1 MKSIFYKKK
10 VAWYSDRLSV
20 MEPHEV
26 FRRGLDFVRCKFRN
40 RIMRPFFKD
49 ISDFDFATRHLI
61 SGSSGVVGGTSLK
74 PSLEDIKSKYLK
86 YCLNKKESTFFLNH
100 SKRDEHIAFIKENYP
115 DSIDKAICRANLIVE
130 HKFSFYK
137 SSLVEMG
144 NEVNWHL
151 CFETKKNWPM
161 EFWYDIDYRNME
173 SMGDIKVV
181 WELNRHQYFLELGKA
196 YLYTQDEVYALEFVR
211 QIESWIKQNPLEM
224 GINWI
229 TKLDIGI
236 RIISWLFAIPYFCH
250 SVHFTA
256 DFNFKMIKMIYLQ
269 VSHIQKFLSY
279 GSSANNH
286 LIGQGAAMALVGIL
300 CPELTISSVLREQGA
315 KILLDESRNQ
325 VFKDGV
331 HKEQSTSY
339 HAFVLDYYLTYILI
353 ARLNKII
360 VPEGIIQNAEA
371 MCDYLA
377 DLKTNLGFV
386 PHIGDSDE
394 GQAVRFRV
402 DAEQDYDAC
411 LSTGAVLFSSSSMKT
426 AVKVFSEKSF
436 WLTGA
441 DGYDHFR
448 KLGSGL
454 KLRKSFAYQDSGYFG
469 MISEQDDSHFGLML
483 DSGKLGFGSPS
494 GHGHADALSFVMGLN
509 RRPFIVDPGTYI
521 YTCKKEWR
529 EYFRGSHAHN
539 IVTVDNQSQSQS
551 IAPFIWKRKARAD
564 LIYWYISEHY
574 NYFMGKHDG
583 YMHLPD
589 PVSCERMVLFVKPGF
604 YVVDDNLTACRE
616 HSYQMR
622 FHFAPDVSVE
632 KEGESRITAVDLENN
647 RLNLNFLYDNN
658 DFRVLVRRGSEK
670 PIGGWYSDTY
680 GDKTE
685 SDEVICSTDNR
696 PMFNCITL
704 MEPIVASR
712 KAARLKFDVYDQ
724 LSDCDAKR
732 LKCWY
737 LKYEDEEII
746 LLKPIDNHTKVSL
759 KNFEFIGKL
768 CIISLTNNGDLKRV
782 FAIEAKLLT
791 YSGKCVFISEQSLS
805 YIEFVRDREV
815 TLAHSN
821 KDIRVGTDF

>member
-1 MKSIFYKKK
+1 MH
-10 VAWYSDRLSV
+10 WYCDRLSV
-20 MEPHEV
+20 MDPHEV
-26 FRRGLDFVRCKFRN
+26 FRRGLDFVRCKFRKN
-40 RIMRPFFKD
+40 IMRPFFKE
-49 ISDFDFATRHLI
+49 ISDFDFATRYLI
-61 SGSSGVVGGTSLK
+61 SDSTGVLGGSYFK
-74 PSLEDIKSKYLK
+74 PSMEDIKSNYLK
-86 YCLNKKESTFFLNH
+86 FCLNKKESTFFLDL
-100 SKRDEHIAFIKENYP
+100 SKRDEYIAFVKENCP
-115 DSIDKAICRANLIVE
+115 DSIDKAIYRANLILE
-130 HKFSFYK
+130 HSFSFYK
-137 SSLVEMG
+137 STLVKMG

-151 CFETKKNWPM
+151 CFETKKNWPVK
-161 EFWYDIDYRNME
+161 FWNDIDYRNME
-173 SMGDIKVV
+173 SLGDIKII

-211 QIESWIKQNPLEM
+211 QIESWIKQNPFEM

-256 DFNFKMIKMIYLQ
+256 DFNFKIIKMIYLQ
-269 VSHIQKFLSY
+269 VNHIQKFLSY

-300 CPELTISSVLREQGA
+300 CPELTISSVLREKGA
-315 KILLDESRNQ
+315 KILLDESGNQ

-353 ARLNKII
+353 ARLNNII
-360 VPEGIIQNAEA
+360 VQEEIIQNVEA

-394 GQAVRFRV
+394 GQAVRFSV

-411 LSTGAVLFSSSSMKT
+411 LSTGAVLFSSKRIKS
-426 AVKVFSEKSF
+426 VVNVFAEKSF
-436 WLTGA
+436 WLTGVE
-441 DGYDHFR
+441 GYESF
-448 KLGSGL
+448 KTLGSGL
-454 KLRKSFAYQDSGYFG
+454 NPRKSFAYPDSGYFG
-469 MISEQDDSHFGLML
+469 MISAQDDNHFGLML
-483 DSGKLGFGSPS
+483 DSGTLGFGSPS
-494 GHGHADALSFVMGLN
+494 GHGHADALSFVMGLDGH
-509 RRPFIVDPGTYI
+509 PFIVDPGTYI
-521 YTCKKEWR
+521 YTCKMEWR

-539 IVTVDNQSQSQS
+539 VVTVDNQSQSQS

-564 LIYWYISEHY
+564 LIDWYISEHY
-574 NYFMGKHDG
+574 NYFRGKHDG
-583 YMHLPD
+583 YTHLPD

-604 YVVDDNLTACRE
+604 YIVDDNLTACRE
-616 HSYQMR
+616 HGYQMR

-632 KEGESRITAVDLENN
+632 KEDESRITAVDKKNN
-647 RLNLNFLYDNN
+647 RLNLYFLQDNN
-658 DFRVLVRRGSEK
+658 DFRVLIRRGSDK

-680 GDKTE
+680 GNKIE
-685 SDEVICSTDNR
+685 SDEVICTADKVSEFKCT
-696 PMFNCITL
+696 TL

-712 KAARLKFDVYDQ
+712 KASRLNFDVYGQ
-724 LSDCDAKR
+724 LSDYDVKR

-737 LKYEDEEII
+737 MSYGDEDII

-759 KNFEFIGKL
+759 KDFEFIGKF
-768 CIISLTNNGDLKRV
+768 CIISLTNNGNLKRV

-791 YSGKCVFISEQSLS
+791 YSGKRVFMSEQYLN

-815 TLAHSN
+815 ALAHSN
-821 KDIRVGTDF
+821 KDIRIRTDF